1 MVSNNELQEPAK
13 DNVWNRRIAFA
24 CVVLALLFL
33 ARGYFWSPVELRHDF
48 SSDVEECRDN
58 LQRIYDGLIEFDS
71 REGGLPPGSGAAFL
85 AQLIEAGIWENDESH
100 ARLLQCPAASPESRG
115 LLTAPKTWFQPLSE
129 VDGSRTSYAARNF
142 EKYPLLKFPTAG
154 NAPMIACD
162 NEGGHNHASGV
173 TNVLMADG
181 SVVSFEL
188 EVEQAEG
195 RVPAQAQAL
204 VVGPEAQLEEL
215 RRMSLD

>member
-1 MVSNNELQEPAK
+1 MSNNELEEPATA
-13 DNVWNRRIAFA
+13 NVWNRRIAFA
-24 CVVLALLFL
+24 CVILAILFL
-33 ARGYFWSPVELRHDF
+33 ARGYFWSPAELRHDF
-48 SSDVEECRDN
+48 ASDVEECRDN
-58 LQRIYDGLIEFDS
+58 LRRVYDGLIEYDS
-71 REGGLPPGSGAAFL
+71 QHGGLPQGSGAVFL
-85 AQLIEAGIWENDESH
+85 GQLIEAGVWENDEGH

-142 EKYPLLKFPTAG
+142 KQYPLLEFPTPG
-154 NAPMIACD
+154 NAPLVACD
-162 NEGGHNHASGV
+162 NEIGHNHASGV

-195 RVPAQAQAL
+195 RVPREAQVL
-204 VVGPEAQLEEL
+204 VVGPLAELEEL